1 METLI
6 WLFSV
11 ICDTEDTEQ
20 LSSDENR
27 DKDLVK
33 SSQEASEHLFPCCS
47 NVSISTDDERTTPS
61 SSSAKGQYH
70 RLMNASEARHTIVSE
85 WSESSSSGYN
95 EDLYFD
101 LSDQDTGM
109 KYPLDWKCE
118 LMYASEE
125 CYEGEPADEISSKT
139 TGKN

>member
-1 METLI
+1 MPVKHGTPL
-6 WLFSV
+6 LANGLSRPRQ
-11 ICDTEDTEQ
+11 DTMKTRT
-20 LSSDENR
+20 SD
-27 DKDLVK
+27 
-33 SSQEASEHLFPCCS
+33 
-47 NVSISTDDERTTPS
+47 
-61 SSSAKGQYH
+61 
-70 RLMNASEARHTIVSE
+70 
-85 WSESSSSGYN
+85 
-95 EDLYFD
+95 FD